1 MNQSHQLHR
10 PSPMLI
16 WKAHTQTMHHLHK
29 PNYNVSMLVKMFSLP
44 VEQVN
49 NDIFFCCYSVRY
61 SYEDYYAWWAK
72 LWIAHGYS
80 VIAKNEKEIFGLKI
94 IGSVHHL
101 CVNSYSERSHN
112 KSTWTVRWQHEKS
125 TELSYYDEIT
135 MFSLTVLFTRG
146 LCQAEKQCKPMY
158 WISSKFLVFF
168 FEQVNFGFFDT
179 FNIVNFFDINDS
191 FVTIHVT

>member
-1 MNQSHQLHR
+1 M
-10 PSPMLI
+10 
-16 WKAHTQTMHHLHK
+16 T
-29 PNYNVSMLVKMFSLP
+29 
-44 VEQVN
+44 
-49 NDIFFCCYSVRY
+49 IFLCCYSMLY

-80 VIAKNEKEIFGLKI
+80 VIAKNEKEIFELKI

-101 CVNSYSERSHN
+101 CVNSYSERWHN

-125 TELSYYDEIT
+125 FELSYYDEIT

-158 WISSKFLVFF
+158 WISSKFWVLFRTWHFQYCEFF
-168 FEQVNFGFFDT
+168 RYKWF
-179 FNIVNFFDINDS
+179 ICNDS
-191 FVTIHVT
+191 CHVVTRRG